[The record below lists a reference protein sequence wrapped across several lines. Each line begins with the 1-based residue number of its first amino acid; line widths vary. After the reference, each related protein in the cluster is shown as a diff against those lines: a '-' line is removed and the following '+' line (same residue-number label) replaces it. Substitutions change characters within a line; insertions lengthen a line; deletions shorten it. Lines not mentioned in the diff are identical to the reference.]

1 MAGNARHVGRSV
13 TSRALAVLAA
23 FDGRH
28 RCLSLSQIS
37 RRAELSLT
45 TTHRLLGELQCWGAL
60 KRRDDGTY
68 VIGRRLWELGL
79 LAPVHSGLRE
89 VAAPYL
95 HDIHA
100 TTLATVHLAVL
111 DDGRALYLDR
121 IYGHS
126 SVPVVSTVGSRLPL
140 HATGVGKVLLAHA
153 PKTVSTEVLDSL
165 KRITA
170 YTIIQPG
177 RLAHQLEAVRTEGY
191 ATTAEEMSLGACS
204 VAVGI
209 HNHDGDV
216 VAAIGV
222 VIPKLGRELGR
233 HLSVLQ
239 VSARSIGRQLGA
251 GFRPAVTADSRA

>member
-1 MAGNARHVGRSV
+1 RSV

-89 VAAPYL
+89 VAAPDL

-100 TTLATVHLAVL
+100 ATLPTVHLAVP
-111 DDGRALYLDR
+111 DIDRVVYLDR
-121 IYGHS
+121 VFGHS
-126 SVPVVSTVGSRLPL
+126 SVPVVSTAGSRLPL
-140 HATGVGKVLLAHA
+140 HAAGVGKVLLAHS
-153 PKTVSTEVLDSL
+153 PQTVSTEVLDSL
-165 KRITA
+165 ERITA
-170 YTIIQPG
+170 HTIIQPG
-177 RLAHQLEAVRTEGY
+177 RLSRQLEAVRTEGY
-191 ATTAEEMSLGACS
+191 AYTAEAMSLGACS
-204 VAVGI
+204 VTVGI
-209 HNHDGDV
+209 HNHDGD
-216 VAAIGV
+216 
-222 VIPKLGRELGR
+222 
-233 HLSVLQ
+233 
-239 VSARSIGRQLGA
+239 
-251 GFRPAVTADSRA
+251 AV